1 MILPTLYDFAYSAF
15 PHTARAR
22 LPSPE
27 KCCQEPNPINAYRA
41 VSTGVDLLFFF
52 RTKILTRISDRGK
65 TSQISQNG
73 LTNQTIPL
81 GMVFH

>member
-15 PHTARAR
+15 PRTARAR

-41 VSTGVDLLFFF
+41 VSTVSTFCFFF
-52 RTKILTRISDRGK
+52 EQKS
-65 TSQISQNG
+65 
-73 LTNQTIPL
+73 
-81 GMVFH
+81 